1 MDFKPNAS
9 QLNPSNLNVLKQM
22 EDVWGMDTALAA
34 VAQNAQGL
42 YKIKH
47 GMFASVPIV
56 CKGDQ
61 CPYKDVC
68 RINPAFRIVGQ
79 RCPQEAGAILAR
91 YEQWCRHF
99 KIAFEGDMVSDN
111 DLVDASLIRDLVE
124 NEIQLLRAENKIAI
138 SGDFVKQ
145 TITNIDQRGNVYYED
160 AVTPEAQY
168 KLQLQD
174 KRYKLLNLLN
184 STRKDKASETKQLT
198 PSEEALSIF
207 KKINEKIGQATG
219 AMPSLDSIDFT
230 SEMPDGDTE

>member
-1 MDFKPNAS
+1 MEFKPDAT
-9 QLNPSNLNVLKQM
+9 QLNPKNLSVLKQM
-22 EDVWGMDTALAA
+22 EDVWGMHPALAA

-56 CKGDQ
+56 CKGDN

-68 RINPAFRIVGQ
+68 RIDQAYRVVGQ

-99 KIAFEGDMVSDN
+99 KISFEGDMVSEG

-138 SGDFVKQ
+138 SGDFIGQ
-145 TITNIDQRGNVYYED
+145 TVSSVDQRGNAYYEN

-198 PSEEALSIF
+198 PSEEALSVF
-207 KKINEKIGQATG
+207 KKINEQIAKASHS
-219 AMPSLDSIDFT
+219 MPSLDQIDFSKET
-230 SEMPDGDTE
+230 FEDVE

>member
-1 MDFKPNAS
+1 MEFKPNAS
-9 QLNPSNLNVLKQM
+9 QLSASNLNVLKQM

-56 CKGDQ
+56 CKDTQ

-68 RINPAFRIVGQ
+68 RIDPAFRIVGQ

-99 KIAFEGDMVSDN
+99 KIEFEGDMVSDN

-145 TITNIDQRGNVYYED
+145 TIANIDQRGNVYYED
-160 AVTPEAQY
+160 TVTPEAQY

-184 STRKDKASETKQLT
+184 STRKDKASELKQLT

-207 KKINEKIGQATG
+207 KRIHEKVGQGSDT
-219 AMPSLDSIDFT
+219 MPSLDSIDFS
-230 SEMPDGDTE
+230 SELPDGDIE